1 MSKNPL
7 KKRYSEEAVLKILD
21 IPDFRHLTKDKAIE
35 FVSMIPQMDPEVAI
49 KALEQFPQLK
59 DAALGMAKEYKEA
72 MVKAIDADNDDAK
85 ALYATIDA
93 IITSLQKELSREEI
107 SVEERH
113 FIIEQMKDLAQFQ
126 HRAHKENQDF
136 KVKIMGIGGGVVAV
150 LGLALV
156 AVLGGSGRISLP
168 GLDDVIDR

>member
-59 DAALGMAKEYKEA
+59 EVWQKNTKKQWLK
-72 MVKAIDADNDDAK
+72 
-85 ALYATIDA
+85 LLTQ
-93 IITSLQKELSREEI
+93 ITTMQR
-107 SVEERH
+107 RCMR
-113 FIIEQMKDLAQFQ
+113 Q
-126 HRAHKENQDF
+126 
-136 KVKIMGIGGGVVAV
+136 
-150 LGLALV
+150 
-156 AVLGGSGRISLP
+156 
-168 GLDDVIDR
+168 